1 MNIKAVIDTNV
12 FVSAFWS
19 KNIEAPPRRIYRAL
33 MERRFTPLYSE
44 EIIAEYND
52 VLHRSKFGFR
62 PDEVAE
68 LVNIVCVFGEEIV
81 PAAPDDVI
89 FPDPDDKIFYC
100 VALAA
105 QDDFAKLVTGN
116 AKHYPPAPF
125 VVTPAEFTKFIA

>member
-19 KNIEAPPRRIYRAL
+19 KNIEAPPIRIYRAL

-44 EIIAEYND
+44 EI
-52 VLHRSKFGFR
+52 
-62 PDEVAE
+62 
-68 LVNIVCVFGEEIV
+68 V
-81 PAAPDDVI
+81 PAAPDDEI
-89 FPDPDDKIFYC
+89 FPDPADKIFYC

>member
-19 KNIEAPPRRIYRAL
+19 KNIEASPRRIYRAL

-68 LVNIVCVFGEEIV
+68 LVNIVRVFGEEIV
-81 PAAPDDVI
+81 PAAPDDEI
-89 FPDPDDKIFYC
+89 FPDPDDKIVYT
-100 VALAA
+100 L
-105 QDDFAKLVTGN
+105 KKKN
-116 AKHYPPAPF
+116 AILSDCASLS
-125 VVTPAEFTKFIA
+125 